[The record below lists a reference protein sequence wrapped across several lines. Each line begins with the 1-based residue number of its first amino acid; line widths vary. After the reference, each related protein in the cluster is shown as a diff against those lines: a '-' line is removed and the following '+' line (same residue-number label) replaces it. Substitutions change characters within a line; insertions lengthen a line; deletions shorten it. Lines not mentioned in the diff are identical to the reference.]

1 MQGIPVLLLQRQL
14 ENDSRNT
21 RYAATLLTRANAG
34 NTSML
39 LQWEREI
46 MQEIPVL
53 LPQEQS
59 LLHPMGQKLHLY
71 PLRQQGNIQ

>member
-1 MQGIPVLLLQRQL
+1 MMQEIPDMLPRCWLELMQEMLALLP
-14 ENDSRNT
+14 
-21 RYAATLLTRANAG
+21 
-34 NTSML
+34 
-39 LQWEREI
+39 QWEREI

-59 LLHPMGQKLHLY
+59 LLHPMGQKIHLY